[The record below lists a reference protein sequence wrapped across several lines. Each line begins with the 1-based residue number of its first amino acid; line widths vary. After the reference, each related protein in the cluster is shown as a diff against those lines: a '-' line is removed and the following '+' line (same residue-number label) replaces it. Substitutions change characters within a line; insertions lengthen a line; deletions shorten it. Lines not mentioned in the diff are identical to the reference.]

1 MPPMQA
7 RPPAAPAPP
16 MAPPPPSDQDAKRAR
31 TDFVLQAEDEF
42 LEAHPG
48 HSKVRVIGTP
58 HVRPVTF
65 PLVSTCQAPS
75 PAASE
80 VFTADS
86 VQLLA

>member
-16 MAPPPPSDQDAKRAR
+16 MAPPPPSEQDAKRAR

-48 HSKVRVIGTP
+48 HSKVRARHP
-58 HVRPVTF
+58 
-65 PLVSTCQAPS
+65 TCALS
-75 PAASE
+75 L
-80 VFTADS
+80 
-86 VQLLA
+86 LLAMC